1 MAHTH
6 EQIQERAKEH
16 AQTGKELLRIDN
28 LSIGFLQDRTVVP
41 TIKNVDLYINE
52 GETVSIVGESG
63 SGKTVTCRSMLG
75 LVPRPP
81 AVYTGGHIW
90 YDGKDLVSLTKKEWP
105 AIRGSQI
112 SMVFQDPMTALNPVF
127 TIGKQMENVYLY
139 QGKQSVYSRLSKNK
153 KVMKQEAR
161 ARSLYL
167 LEKME
172 LPDPEGMLERYPF
185 ELSGGQR
192 QRIIIA
198 LAMIHTPRLL
208 ICDEPA
214 TALDVTVQ
222 ASINK
227 ELVRLVKEEGI
238 SMVYITHNLGV
249 AKEVSDRTYV
259 MRLGEVVE
267 KGSTEDV
274 FLRPQHPY
282 TQSLL
287 DALPRVTGKP
297 ISQQAEVIS

>member
-1 MAHTH
+1 MS
-6 EQIQERAKEH
+6 KENNV
-16 AQTGKELLRIDN
+16 LLKVED
-28 LSIGFLQDRTVVP
+28 LSISFKQDNKEIP
-41 TIKNVDLYINE
+41 TIKNVNLYINE
-52 GETVSIVGESG
+52 GESISIVGESG

-81 AVYTGGHIW
+81 AVYTGGHIHFK
-90 YDGKDLVSLTKKEWP
+90 GKDLVNMTEKDWREV
-105 AIRGSQI
+105 RGQEI

-127 TIGKQMENVYLY
+127 TIGQQMENVYLY
-139 QGKQSVYSRLSKNK
+139 QGKRSTYSKLRKSKSDLK
-153 KVMKQEAR
+153 KEAR
-161 ARSLYL
+161 ERSLYL
-167 LEKME
+167 LEKMH
-172 LPDPEGMLERYPF
+172 LPDPEGMLKRYPF

-222 ASINK
+222 SSINN

-238 SMVYITHNLGV
+238 SMIYITHNLGV

-259 MRLGEVVE
+259 MQLGEVVE
-267 KGSTEDV
+267 EGPTDKV
-274 FLRPQHPY
+274 LLNPQHPY
-282 TQSLL
+282 TKQLL
-287 DALPRVTGKP
+287 DALPRVTGKKKHG
-297 ISQQAEVIS
+297 EVVL

>member
-1 MAHTH
+1 MS
-6 EQIQERAKEH
+6 KENNV
-16 AQTGKELLRIDN
+16 LLKVED
-28 LSIGFLQDRTVVP
+28 LSISFKQDNKEIP
-41 TIKNVDLYINE
+41 TIKNVNLYINE
-52 GETVSIVGESG
+52 GESISIVGESG

-81 AVYTGGHIW
+81 AVYTGGHIHFK
-90 YDGKDLVSLTKKEWP
+90 GKDLVNMTEKDWREV
-105 AIRGSQI
+105 RGQEI

-127 TIGKQMENVYLY
+127 TIGQQMENVYLY
-139 QGKQSVYSRLSKNK
+139 QGKRSTYSKLRKSKSDLK
-153 KVMKQEAR
+153 KEAR
-161 ARSLYL
+161 ERSLYL
-167 LEKME
+167 LEKMH
-172 LPDPEGMLERYPF
+172 LPDPEGMLKRYPF

-222 ASINK
+222 SSINN

-238 SMVYITHNLGV
+238 SMIYITHNLGV

-259 MRLGEVVE
+259 MQLGEVVE
-267 KGSTEDV
+267 EGPTDKV
-274 FLRPQHPY
+274 LLNPQHPY
-282 TQSLL
+282 TKQLL
-287 DALPRVTGKP
+287 DALPRVTGKKKHE
-297 ISQQAEVIS
+297 EVVL